1 MTTRSSPPQPNQS
14 VIAFTEEIHRSGPPG
29 GPAGGGETDG
39 ADGEPAHRP
48 VRYAVGG
55 RPLDE
60 VVRLVTLLGQSPR
73 YADTAGRVL
82 RAAALDRPVEE
93 VARLVAELTRP
104 PRPAESADDTIRA
117 AVEHRRLD
125 EVARLLALLHQAPQ
139 QPHCAREAV
148 RAALGTRTPEELV
161 DLIGGLTRRSAPAP
175 ATGPAPATAPAATA
189 APAPATAPAAT
200 AAPAPA
206 TAPAPTPVPAET
218 AAVPTAAAAEEPY
231 TVRAA
236 LVDGGAAAA
245 EPVDERLELPPGD
258 TGVIGDVGHTGDPV
272 LLDAVPGREA
282 DAETAQAPDPQ
293 DDGGRPARLVFWP
306 GWVAAAALVVCGAAH
321 FPLRRAGTS
330 GLVYGI
336 ALTVSLLCG
345 ALALALLV
353 RAGVVLL
360 VAGSVVPAA
369 LAALGYVEGR
379 FAPAGMSRALAVTV
393 APPSSAGLTAGC
405 AALASLAALT
415 LLLMVHVAERHPVP
429 RPEA

>member
-60 VVRLVTLLGQSPR
+60 VVRLVTLLEQSPR

-104 PRPAESADDTIRA
+104 PGPPERADDTIRA

-175 ATGPAPATAPAATA
+175 ATAPAPAPAPVPAAVPPAASATAPAAEQPCA
-189 APAPATAPAAT
+189 VR
-200 AAPAPA
+200 
-206 TAPAPTPVPAET
+206 PVRE
-218 AAVPTAAAAEEPY
+218 
-231 TVRAA
+231 
-236 LVDGGAAAA
+236 DGGADPA
-245 EPVDERLELPPGD
+245 EPVDERLEPPPGHTGD
-258 TGVIGDVGHTGDPV
+258 TGDTCDIGRTGDPV
-272 LLDAVPGREA
+272 LLDAVPGRDA
-282 DAETAQAPDPQ
+282 DPETVQAPDPQ
-293 DDGGRPARLVFWP
+293 DDGGRPAGARLVFWP

-330 GLVYGI
+330 ALVYGT
-336 ALTVSLLCG
+336 ALAVSLLCG
-345 ALALALLV
+345 ALALALVV

-379 FAPAGMSRALAVTV
+379 FAPAGMSRALAVTL

-429 RPEA
+429 RPEV